1 MTVKAMVSLI
11 FDGILHIIY
20 CSFAE
25 ILIFLKVIVMLFM
38 LLVMQMNLEREARQL
53 RKEVMFLVLVLE
65 QLAME
70 NLGPLLINLQ
80 WKILVH
86 Y

>member
-1 MTVKAMVSLI
+1 MTVNAMVSLI
-11 FDGILHIIY
+11 FDRILHIIY

-25 ILIFLKVIVMLFM
+25 ILIFLKVMVMLFM
-38 LLVMQMNLEREARQL
+38 LPVMQMNLEREARQL

>member
-11 FDGILHIIY
+11 FYGILHIIY

-25 ILIFLKVIVMLFM
+25 ILIFLKVMVMLFM

>member
-1 MTVKAMVSLI
+1 MLFML
-11 FDGILHIIY
+11 L
-20 CSFAE
+20 
-25 ILIFLKVIVMLFM
+25 VMLFM
-38 LLVMQMNLEREARQL
+38 LRVMQMNLEREARQL

>member
-1 MTVKAMVSLI
+1 MTVKAMLSLS
-11 FDGILHIIY
+11 FDRILHIIY
-20 CSFAE
+20 YSFAE
-25 ILIFLKVIVMLFM
+25 ILIFLNVMVMLFM

-70 NLGPLLINLQ
+70 NLGPLLINLL

>member
-11 FDGILHIIY
+11 FDGILHIVY
-20 CSFAE
+20 CSFIE
-25 ILIFLKVIVMLFM
+25 ILSFLKVTVMLFM
-38 LLVMQMNLEREARQL
+38 LPIMQKNLEREARQL

>member
-1 MTVKAMVSLI
+1 MTVKAMSSLI
-11 FDGILHIIY
+11 FDRILHIIY
-20 CSFAE
+20 YSFAE
-25 ILIFLKVIVMLFM
+25 ILIFLNVMVMLFM

-53 RKEVMFLVLVLE
+53 RKEVMFLVPVLE

-70 NLGPLLINLQ
+70 NLGPLLINLL

>member
-20 CSFAE
+20 CSFVE
-25 ILIFLKVIVMLFM
+25 ILIFLNVMVMLFM
-38 LLVMQMNLEREARQL
+38 LPVMQMNLEREARQL